1 MRGGGIRFGP
11 FGGAG
16 ERAVSLVSGATV
28 GVGKTVRGCGT
39 RRTGVSVGNG
49 FVAGSVAVDGV
60 AVTAGVSAGDGGV
73 LR

>member
-1 MRGGGIRFGP
+1 
-11 FGGAG
+11 
-16 ERAVSLVSGATV
+16 
-28 GVGKTVRGCGT
+28 
-39 RRTGVSVGNG
+39 VSVGNG